1 MGAGRSSGGAAT
13 LLAAVLA
20 AAGIAQAWDLGRRS
34 AGSDFYQF
42 WMVAG
47 AIGRADVPS
56 IYDEEAHARLGA
68 EFIRRSFT
76 DDDSER
82 RRRAAR
88 EWQVLQPTATPL
100 LYSLFR
106 PLTGLGYEHAHL
118 LFRSV
123 SLAAMAAA
131 LVAIA
136 LLLGQSPAA
145 ALLAVAFVALA
156 FHPLKA
162 GINVGNVNELQLAA
176 IAAYLWLSAGPD
188 AGRRQVAAGAVLG
201 ALVLVKPNLIVV
213 PLMLAAVWIRR
224 GRRRKLKLQALGVA
238 AGGLAGLAFS
248 ALVFGSLLPWRDWLE
263 YLSVFPPENIPLRLG
278 NLGLARI
285 VYDTMGL
292 RVAPVLAVVWLGV
305 ALGAVWAGRARG
317 GEAPTDDTARA
328 AAEDT
333 VALAAGS
340 FVYLLSA
347 PLVWDHYLLL
357 ALPGALLLL
366 RDAKEEPQS
375 GDAIRR
381 ALAGGAL
388 ILIAIEPLKNLL
400 HLHDMYAQ
408 AALTVAGL
416 LILFALTVRE
426 LARSRP

>member
-1 MGAGRSSGGAAT
+1 VRPGRSSGGAT

-20 AAGIAQAWDLGRRS
+20 AAGLAQAWDLGRRS

-42 WMVAG
+42 WMVAQT
-47 AIGRADVPS
+47 IGRADVPS

-88 EWQVLQPTATPL
+88 EWQVLQPTASPL

-106 PLTGLGYEHAHL
+106 PLGGIGYERAHL

-123 SLAAMAAA
+123 SLAAVAAA
-131 LVAIA
+131 LAALA
-136 LLLGQSPAA
+136 LLVGQSAA
-145 ALLAVAFVALA
+145 GALLAVAFVTLA

-162 GINVGNVNELQLAA
+162 AIQVGNVGELQLAA
-176 IAAYLWLSAGPD
+176 IAAYLWLSSGRDSP
-188 AGRRQVAAGAVLG
+188 RRQVALG
-201 ALVLVKPNLIVV
+201 ALVLIKPNLVAA
-213 PLMLAAVWIRR
+213 PLLLAAVWIAR
-224 GRRRKLKLQALGVA
+224 GRRRKLKLQAVGLA
-238 AGGLAGLAFS
+238 AGGLLGLLAS
-248 ALVFGSLLPWRDWLE
+248 ALVFASLTPWRDWLE

-292 RVAPVLAVVWLGV
+292 RVAPVLAAVSLGV

-317 GEAPTDDTARA
+317 TEAPADDPSRA
-328 AAEDT
+328 AVEDT

-340 FVYLLSA
+340 LVYLLSA

-357 ALPGALLLL
+357 ALPGALVLL
-366 RDAKEEPQS
+366 RDGEETQS
-375 GDAIRR
+375 GDTTRR
-381 ALAGGAL
+381 TLVGGAL
-388 ILIAIEPLKNLL
+388 ILLAIDPLKNLL
-400 HLHDMYAQ
+400 HLYDMYAQ

-416 LILFALTVRE
+416 LVLFVLTVRE
-426 LARSRP
+426 LARPRP

>member
-20 AAGIAQAWDLGRRS
+20 AAGLAQAWDLGRRS

-47 AIGRADVPS
+47 VIGRADVPS

-100 LYSLFR
+100 LYSAFR

-118 LFRSV
+118 LFRTV
-123 SLAAMAAA
+123 SLAAAAAA
-131 LVAIA
+131 LACIA
-136 LLLGQSPAA
+136 LLVGLSPAA
-145 ALLAVAFVALA
+145 ALLAVAFVTLA

-162 GINVGNVNELQLAA
+162 SIHVGNVSELQLAA
-176 IAAYLWLSAGPD
+176 IAAWLWLSSAPD
-188 AGRRQVAAGAVLG
+188 GARRQVAAGAVLG
-201 ALVLVKPNLIVV
+201 ALVLIKPNLIVV
-213 PLMLAAVWIRR
+213 PLLLAAAWITR
-224 GRRRKLKLQALGVA
+224 GRRRKLKLQAAGVA
-238 AGGLAGLAFS
+238 AGGLVGLLFS
-248 ALVFGSLLPWRDWLE
+248 ALVFGSLTPWVDWFE
-263 YLSVFPPENIPLRLG
+263 YLRAFPPENIPLRLG

-285 VYDTMGL
+285 AYDTTGL
-292 RVAPVLAVVWLGV
+292 RVSPVLAAVSLGV
-305 ALGAVWAGRARG
+305 ALAAVWAGRARG
-317 GEAPTDDTARA
+317 AEAPAEDPSRA

-333 VALAAGS
+333 TGLAAGS

-357 ALPGALLLL
+357 ALPGALVLL
-366 RDAKEEPQS
+366 RDANET
-375 GDAIRR
+375 GRRGHVRR
-381 ALAGGAL
+381 ALVGGAL
-388 ILIAIEPLKNLL
+388 ILLAIDPLKNLL
-400 HLHDMYAQ
+400 DLYDMYVQ
-408 AALTVAGL
+408 AALTAAGL
-416 LILFALTVRE
+416 LVLFALTVRE
-426 LARSRP
+426 LARPRA

>member
-1 MGAGRSSGGAAT
+1 VGAGRSSGGAAT

-20 AAGIAQAWDLGRRS
+20 AAGLAQAWDLGRRS

-47 AIGRADVPS
+47 VIGRADVPS

-100 LYSLFR
+100 LYSAFR
-106 PLTGLGYEHAHL
+106 PLTGLDYEHAHL
-118 LFRSV
+118 LFRTV
-123 SLAAMAAA
+123 SLVAVTAA
-131 LVAIA
+131 LLAIA
-136 LLLGQSPAA
+136 LLVGLSPAA
-145 ALLAVAFVALA
+145 ALLAVAFVTLA

-162 GINVGNVNELQLAA
+162 SIQVGNVSELQLAA
-176 IAAYLWLSAGPD
+176 IAAYLWLSAGRD
-188 AGRRQVAAGAVLG
+188 ASRRQVAAGALLG
-201 ALVLVKPNLIVV
+201 ALVLVKPNLIGV
-213 PLMLAAVWIRR
+213 PLLLAAAWITR
-224 GRRRKLKLQALGVA
+224 GRRRKLQLQAAGVA
-238 AGGLAGLAFS
+238 AGVVVGLLFS
-248 ALVFGSLLPWRDWLE
+248 ALVFGSLTPWRDWLE
-263 YLSVFPPENIPLRLG
+263 YLAAFPPENIPLRLG

-285 VYDTMGL
+285 VSDTMNL
-292 RVAPVLAVVWLGV
+292 RVSPVLAAVSLGV
-305 ALGAVWAGRARG
+305 AVAAVWVGRSHGTEVPA
-317 GEAPTDDTARA
+317 EDPSRA
-328 AAEDT
+328 AVEDT

-357 ALPGALLLL
+357 ALPGALVLV
-366 RDAKEEPQS
+366 RDAKETGR
-375 GDAIRR
+375 GDAVRR
-381 ALAGGAL
+381 GLAGVAL
-388 ILIAIEPLKNLL
+388 ILLAIDPLKNLL
-400 HLHDMYAQ
+400 NLYDMYAQ

-416 LILFALTVRE
+416 MVLFALTVRE
-426 LARSRP
+426 LARPRP

>member
-1 MGAGRSSGGAAT
+1 VRPRRSSGGAT

-20 AAGIAQAWDLGRRS
+20 AAGLAQAWDTGRRS

-42 WMVAG
+42 WMVAQT
-47 AIGRADVPS
+47 IGRADVPS

-100 LYSLFR
+100 LYALFR
-106 PLTGLGYEHAHL
+106 PLGGLDYEQAHL
-118 LFRSV
+118 LFRSM
-123 SLAAMAAA
+123 SLAAAVAA
-131 LVAIA
+131 LAAIA
-136 LLLGQSPAA
+136 LLVGHSAAA
-145 ALLAVAFVALA
+145 ALLAVAFVTLA
-156 FHPLKA
+156 FHPLEA
-162 GINVGNVNELQLAA
+162 DIQVGNVGELQLAA
-176 IAAYLWLSAGPD
+176 IAGYLWLSSGRD
-188 AGRRQVAAGAVLG
+188 APRRQVAAGAVLG
-201 ALVLVKPNLIVV
+201 MLVLIKPNLVAA
-213 PLMLAAVWIRR
+213 PLLLAAVWIAR
-224 GRRRKLKLQALGVA
+224 GRRRKLRLQAVGIA
-238 AGGLAGLAFS
+238 AGGLLGLLAS
-248 ALVFGSLLPWRDWLE
+248 ALVFASLTPWRDWLE

-292 RVAPVLAVVWLGV
+292 RVAPALAVVSLGV

-317 GEAPTDDTARA
+317 TEAPADDPSRA
-328 AAEDT
+328 AVEDT

-340 FVYLLSA
+340 LVYLLSA

-366 RDAKEEPQS
+366 RDEEHTQS
-375 GDAIRR
+375 GGAARR
-381 ALAGGAL
+381 ALVGGAL
-388 ILIAIEPLKNLL
+388 ILLAIDPLKNLL
-400 HLHDMYAQ
+400 HLYDMYVQ
-408 AALTVAGL
+408 AGLTVAGL
-416 LILFALTVRE
+416 LVLFALTVRE
-426 LARSRP
+426 LARPRP